1 MIVSAIYN
9 VFMNIHKYLYKFVK
23 LFYSMADSIKYFQL
37 TPEILVEYNY
47 NDINSVNDQSGE
59 AKHIID
65 LGDAKTK
72 AEVIHNG
79 FCSTSTFLLPQD
91 KEHFVLPINKSE
103 SRFIQY
109 YNGRNNLSSWHSDF
123 SNTIVS
129 QSSGNNDNN
138 DDILI
143 DTFKLH
149 FTSKNYFNEYDGL
162 IISVTIYDKVKNKV
176 GLLSYYIKRT
186 DNIKLNDSPVL
197 INQKLY
203 TTYLEF
209 TIPSVSALVHS
220 VELKE
225 ELPGE
230 DWLVHKLFSHQIM
243 DNTPIIMNIYGVKST
258 YKDNGYEYYNTE
270 KISSIFIP
278 IVDKS
283 NHIQVNVEKATD
295 GDYFVIY
302 PVVDN
307 NRVSFSDYIY
317 NLSDGHPEQYI
328 VFYELKVIEYPV
340 VNTKSIESSG
350 KITHREQYII
360 NAGQNVDENG
370 DTILEIN
377 EEELDGIMYFRPV
390 LRYSGL
396 NVGFRID
403 VNMNIINTLDNTT
416 IIKNSSLSVSGE
428 DAKKYGKRMNR
439 IYLGEIP
446 AQINVY
452 NKKPDI
458 DTDGVKLTNS
468 SSNVKIEN
476 HQHSVIGF
484 IECAN
489 VGVSIEQIPTE
500 LLS

>member
-1 MIVSAIYN
+1 
-9 VFMNIHKYLYKFVK
+9 
-23 LFYSMADSIKYFQL
+23 MADSTKYFQL

-47 NDINSVNDQSGE
+47 NDINSVNNQNGE

-65 LGDAKTK
+65 LGEDKFK
-72 AEVIHNG
+72 AMVVQNG
-79 FCSTSTFLLPQD
+79 FCSTNTFLLPQD

-109 YNGRNNLSSWHSDF
+109 YNGRRDLTYGHSDF
-123 SNTIVS
+123 NSTLVS
-129 QSSGNNDNN
+129 QSSGNDDKS

-149 FTSKNYFNEYDGL
+149 FTSKNYFGDYDGF
-162 IISVTIYDKVKNKV
+162 IISVTVYDKIKNKV

-209 TIPSVSALVHS
+209 TIPSVSALIHS
-220 VELKE
+220 VELRE

-230 DWLVHKLFSHQIM
+230 DNLVRKLFSHQIM

-258 YKDNGYEYYNTE
+258 YKDNNYEYYNTE
-270 KISSIFIP
+270 KINSIFIP

-283 NHIQVNVEKATD
+283 NHIEVKVEKATD
-295 GDYFVIY
+295 GDYFVIH

-307 NRVSFSDYIY
+307 NRVSFSDYIH

-328 VFYELKVIEYPV
+328 VFYELKVVEYPV
-340 VNTKSIESSG
+340 ANTRSIE
-350 KITHREQYII
+350 KTTHREQYII
-360 NAGQNVDENG
+360 NAGQNDNENS
-370 DTILEIN
+370 DIN
-377 EEELDGIMYFRPV
+377 IDSIMYFRPV

-396 NVGFRID
+396 NVTFRID
-403 VNMNIINTLDNTT
+403 VNMSIINTLDNTT

-439 IYLGEIP
+439 IYLGEMP
-446 AQINVY
+446 TQINVY

-458 DTDGVKLTNS
+458 DTDGVKITNS

-489 VGVSIEQIPTE
+489 VGVSIEQVPKE

>member
-1 MIVSAIYN
+1 
-9 VFMNIHKYLYKFVK
+9 
-23 LFYSMADSIKYFQL
+23 MADSTKYFQL

-47 NDINSVNDQSGE
+47 NDINSVNNQNGE

-65 LGDAKTK
+65 LGEDKFK
-72 AEVIHNG
+72 AMVVQNG
-79 FCSTSTFLLPQD
+79 FCSTNTFLLPQD

-109 YNGRNNLSSWHSDF
+109 YNGRRELTYGHSDF
-123 SNTIVS
+123 NSTLVS
-129 QSSGNNDNN
+129 QSSRNDDKS

-149 FTSKNYFNEYDGL
+149 FTSKNYFGDYDGF
-162 IISVTIYDKVKNKV
+162 IISVTVYDKIKNKV

-230 DWLVHKLFSHQIM
+230 DNLVRKLFSHQIM

-258 YKDNGYEYYNTE
+258 YKDNNYEYYNTE

-283 NHIQVNVEKATD
+283 NHIEVKVEKATD
-295 GDYFVIY
+295 GDYFVIH

-328 VFYELKVIEYPV
+328 VFYELKVVEYPV
-340 VNTKSIESSG
+340 ANTRSIE
-350 KITHREQYII
+350 KTTHREQYII
-360 NAGQNVDENG
+360 NAGQNDNENS
-370 DTILEIN
+370 DIN
-377 EEELDGIMYFRPV
+377 IDSIMYFRPV

-396 NVGFRID
+396 NVTFRID
-403 VNMNIINTLDNTT
+403 VNMSIINTLDNTT

-458 DTDGVKLTNS
+458 DTDGVKITNS

-484 IECAN
+484 IECTN
-489 VGVSIEQIPTE
+489 VGVSIEQVPKE

>member
-1 MIVSAIYN
+1 
-9 VFMNIHKYLYKFVK
+9 
-23 LFYSMADSIKYFQL
+23 MADSTKYFQL

-47 NDINSVNDQSGE
+47 NDINSANNQNGE
-59 AKHIID
+59 SID
-65 LGDAKTK
+65 LGEDKFK
-72 AEVIHNG
+72 AMVVQNG
-79 FCSTSTFLLPQD
+79 FCSTNTFLLPQD

-103 SRFIQY
+103 SKFIQY
-109 YNGRNNLSSWHSDF
+109 YNGRRNLTSAGFSDF
-123 SNTIVS
+123 HNTLVS
-129 QSSGNNDNN
+129 QSSGNDDKS

-149 FTSKNYFNEYDGL
+149 FTSKNYFGDYDGF
-162 IISVTIYDKVKNKV
+162 IISVTVYDKIKNKV

-230 DWLVHKLFSHQIM
+230 DNLVRKLFSHQIM

-258 YKDNGYEYYNTE
+258 YKDNNYEYYNTE
-270 KISSIFIP
+270 KINSIFIP

-283 NHIQVNVEKATD
+283 NHIEVKVEKATD
-295 GDYFVIY
+295 GDYFVIH

-328 VFYELKVIEYPV
+328 VFYELKVVEYPV
-340 VNTKSIESSG
+340 ANTRSIE
-350 KITHREQYII
+350 KTTHREQYII
-360 NAGQNVDENG
+360 NAGQNDNENS
-370 DTILEIN
+370 DIN
-377 EEELDGIMYFRPV
+377 IDSIMYFRPV

-396 NVGFRID
+396 NVTFRID
-403 VNMNIINTLDNTT
+403 VNMSIINTLDNTT

-458 DTDGVKLTNS
+458 DTDGVKITNS

-489 VGVSIEQIPTE
+489 VGVSIEQVPKE

>member
-1 MIVSAIYN
+1 
-9 VFMNIHKYLYKFVK
+9 
-23 LFYSMADSIKYFQL
+23 MADSTKYFQL

-47 NDINSVNDQSGE
+47 NDINSVNDQS
-59 AKHIID
+59 KKVTID
-65 LGDAKTK
+65 LGDDEFK
-72 AEVIHNG
+72 AMVVQNG

-109 YNGRNNLSSWHSDF
+109 YNGRRNLTSAGYSDF
-123 SNTIVS
+123 HSTLVS
-129 QSSGNNDNN
+129 QSSGNDDKS

-149 FTSKNYFNEYDGL
+149 FTSKNYFGDYDGF
-162 IISVTIYDKVKNKV
+162 IISVNVYDKIKNKV

-186 DNIKLNDSPVL
+186 DNIKLNDNPVL

-209 TIPSVSALVHS
+209 TIPSVSALIHS
-220 VELKE
+220 VELRE

-230 DWLVHKLFSHQIM
+230 DYLVGKLFSHQIM

-258 YKDNGYEYYNTE
+258 YKDNNYEYYNTE

-283 NHIQVNVEKATD
+283 NHIEVKVEKATD
-295 GDYFVIY
+295 GDYFVIH

-328 VFYELKVIEYPV
+328 VFYELKVVEYPV
-340 VNTKSIESSG
+340 ANTRSIE
-350 KITHREQYII
+350 KTTHREQYII
-360 NAGQNVDENG
+360 NAGQNDNENS
-370 DTILEIN
+370 DIN
-377 EEELDGIMYFRPV
+377 IDSIMYFRPV

-396 NVGFRID
+396 NVTFRID
-403 VNMNIINTLDNTT
+403 VSMSIINTLDNTT

-458 DTDGVKLTNS
+458 DTDGVKITNS

-489 VGVSIEQIPTE
+489 VGVSIEQVPKE

>member
-1 MIVSAIYN
+1 
-9 VFMNIHKYLYKFVK
+9 
-23 LFYSMADSIKYFQL
+23 MADSTKYFQL

-47 NDINSVNDQSGE
+47 NDINSANDQSGE
-59 AKHIID
+59 VGHIID
-65 LGDAKTK
+65 LGDIKTK
-72 AEVIHNG
+72 AEIIHNG
-79 FCSTSTFLLPQD
+79 FCSTSTFLLSQD

-109 YNGRNNLSSWHSDF
+109 YNGKNNLGSWHSDF
-123 SNTIVS
+123 HSTLVS

-149 FTSKNYFNEYDGL
+149 FTSKNYFGDYDGF
-162 IISVTIYDKVKNKV
+162 IISVNVYDKIKNKV

-186 DNIKLNDSPVL
+186 DNIKLNDNPVL

-209 TIPSVSALVHS
+209 TIPSVSALIHS
-220 VELKE
+220 VELRE

-230 DWLVHKLFSHQIM
+230 DNLVRKLFSHQIM

-258 YKDNGYEYYNTE
+258 YKDNNYEYYNTE

-283 NHIQVNVEKATD
+283 NHIEVKVEKATD
-295 GDYFVIY
+295 GDYFVIH

-328 VFYELKVIEYPV
+328 VFYELKVVEYPV
-340 VNTKSIESSG
+340 ANTRSIE
-350 KITHREQYII
+350 KTTHREQYII
-360 NAGQNVDENG
+360 NAGQNDNENS
-370 DTILEIN
+370 DIN
-377 EEELDGIMYFRPV
+377 IDSIMYFRPV

-396 NVGFRID
+396 NVTFRID
-403 VNMNIINTLDNTT
+403 VNMSIINTLDNTT

-489 VGVSIEQIPTE
+489 VGVTIKKVPKE
-500 LLS
+500 LLKKKKKRTKNVLFLFFIQKYVIFV

>member
-1 MIVSAIYN
+1 
-9 VFMNIHKYLYKFVK
+9 
-23 LFYSMADSIKYFQL
+23 MADSTKYFQL

-47 NDINSVNDQSGE
+47 NDINSVNNQNGE

-65 LGDAKTK
+65 LGEDKFK
-72 AEVIHNG
+72 AMVVQNG
-79 FCSTSTFLLPQD
+79 FCSTNTFLLPQD

-109 YNGRNNLSSWHSDF
+109 YNGRRELTYGHSDF
-123 SNTIVS
+123 NSTLVS
-129 QSSGNNDNN
+129 QSSRNDDKS

-149 FTSKNYFNEYDGL
+149 FTSKNYFGDYDGF
-162 IISVTIYDKVKNKV
+162 IISVTVYDKIKNKV

-186 DNIKLNDSPVL
+186 DNIKLNDNPVL

-209 TIPSVSALVHS
+209 TIPSVSALIHS
-220 VELKE
+220 VELRE

-230 DWLVHKLFSHQIM
+230 DNLVRKLFSHQIM

-258 YKDNGYEYYNTE
+258 YKDNNYEYYNTE

-283 NHIQVNVEKATD
+283 NHIEVKVEKATD
-295 GDYFVIY
+295 GDYFVIH

-328 VFYELKVIEYPV
+328 VFYELKVVEYPV
-340 VNTKSIESSG
+340 ANTRSIE
-350 KITHREQYII
+350 KTTHREQYII
-360 NAGQNVDENG
+360 NAGQNDNENS
-370 DTILEIN
+370 DIN
-377 EEELDGIMYFRPV
+377 IDSIMYFRPV

-396 NVGFRID
+396 NVTFRID
-403 VNMNIINTLDNTT
+403 VNMSIINTLDNTT

-458 DTDGVKLTNS
+458 DTDGVKITNS

-489 VGVSIEQIPTE
+489 VGVSIEQVPKE

>member
-1 MIVSAIYN
+1 
-9 VFMNIHKYLYKFVK
+9 
-23 LFYSMADSIKYFQL
+23 MADSTKYFQL

-47 NDINSVNDQSGE
+47 NDINSVNNQNGE

-65 LGDAKTK
+65 LGEDKFK
-72 AEVIHNG
+72 AMVVQNG
-79 FCSTSTFLLPQD
+79 FCSTNTFLLPQD

-109 YNGRNNLSSWHSDF
+109 YNGRRDLTYGHSDF
-123 SNTIVS
+123 NSTLVS
-129 QSSGNNDNN
+129 QSSRNDDKS

-149 FTSKNYFNEYDGL
+149 FTSKNYFGDYDGF
-162 IISVTIYDKVKNKV
+162 IISVTVYDKIKNKV

-230 DWLVHKLFSHQIM
+230 DNLVRKLFSHQIM

-258 YKDNGYEYYNTE
+258 YKDNNYEYYNTE
-270 KISSIFIP
+270 KINSIFIP

-283 NHIQVNVEKATD
+283 NHIEVKVEKATD
-295 GDYFVIY
+295 GDYFVIH

-307 NRVSFSDYIY
+307 NRVSFSDYIH

-328 VFYELKVIEYPV
+328 VFYELKVVEYPV
-340 VNTKSIESSG
+340 ANTRSIE
-350 KITHREQYII
+350 KTTHREQYII
-360 NAGQNVDENG
+360 NARQNDNENS
-370 DTILEIN
+370 DIN
-377 EEELDGIMYFRPV
+377 IDSIMYFRPV

-396 NVGFRID
+396 NVTFRID
-403 VNMNIINTLDNTT
+403 VNMSIINTLDNTT

-458 DTDGVKLTNS
+458 DTDGVRLTNS

-489 VGVSIEQIPTE
+489 VGVSIEQVPTE

>member
-1 MIVSAIYN
+1 
-9 VFMNIHKYLYKFVK
+9 
-23 LFYSMADSIKYFQL
+23 MADSTKYFQL

-59 AKHIID
+59 ANHIID
-65 LGDAKTK
+65 LGDTKTK
-72 AEVIHNG
+72 AEIIHNG

-103 SRFIQY
+103 SKFIQY
-109 YNGRNNLSSWHSDF
+109 YNGRRNLTSAGYSDF
-123 SNTIVS
+123 HSTLVS
-129 QSSGNNDNN
+129 QSSGNDDKS

-149 FTSKNYFNEYDGL
+149 FTSKNYFGDYDGF
-162 IISVTIYDKVKNKV
+162 IISVNVYDKIKNKV

-230 DWLVHKLFSHQIM
+230 DHLVGKLFSHQIM

-283 NHIQVNVEKATD
+283 NHIQVKVEKATD

-317 NLSDGHPEQYI
+317 NLSEGHPEQYI

-340 VNTKSIESSG
+340 VNTRSIDKGG

-390 LRYSGL
+390 LRYSSL
-396 NVGFRID
+396 NAAFTID

-416 IIKNSSLSVSGE
+416 IIKKSSLSVSEE

-446 AQINVY
+446 SQINVY

-458 DTDGVKLTNS
+458 DTDGVRLTNS

>member
-1 MIVSAIYN
+1 
-9 VFMNIHKYLYKFVK
+9 
-23 LFYSMADSIKYFQL
+23 MADSTKYFQL

-47 NDINSVNDQSGE
+47 NDINSVNNQNGE
-59 AKHIID
+59 SID
-65 LGDAKTK
+65 LGEDKFK
-72 AEVIHNG
+72 AMVVQNG
-79 FCSTSTFLLPQD
+79 FCSTNTFLLPQD

-109 YNGRNNLSSWHSDF
+109 YNGRRDLTYGHSDF
-123 SNTIVS
+123 NSTLVS
-129 QSSGNNDNN
+129 QSSGNDDKS

-149 FTSKNYFNEYDGL
+149 FTSKNYFGDYDGF
-162 IISVTIYDKVKNKV
+162 IISVTVYDKIKNKV

-230 DWLVHKLFSHQIM
+230 DNLVRKLFSHQIM

-258 YKDNGYEYYNTE
+258 YKDNNYEYYNTE

-283 NHIQVNVEKATD
+283 NHIEVKVEKATD
-295 GDYFVIY
+295 GDYFVIH

-328 VFYELKVIEYPV
+328 VFYELKVVEYPV
-340 VNTKSIESSG
+340 ANTRSIE
-350 KITHREQYII
+350 KTTHREQYII
-360 NAGQNVDENG
+360 NAGQNDNENS
-370 DTILEIN
+370 DIN
-377 EEELDGIMYFRPV
+377 IDSIMYFRPV

-396 NVGFRID
+396 NVTFRID
-403 VNMNIINTLDNTT
+403 VNMSIINTLDNTT

-458 DTDGVKLTNS
+458 DTDGVKITNS

-489 VGVSIEQIPTE
+489 VGVSIEQVPTE

>member
-1 MIVSAIYN
+1 
-9 VFMNIHKYLYKFVK
+9 
-23 LFYSMADSIKYFQL
+23 MADSTKYFQL

-47 NDINSVNDQSGE
+47 NDINSVNNQNGE
-59 AKHIID
+59 SID
-65 LGDAKTK
+65 LGEDKFK
-72 AEVIHNG
+72 AMVVQNG
-79 FCSTSTFLLPQD
+79 FCSTNTFLLPQD

-109 YNGRNNLSSWHSDF
+109 YNGRRDLTYGHSDF
-123 SNTIVS
+123 NSTLVS
-129 QSSGNNDNN
+129 QSSGNDDKS

-149 FTSKNYFNEYDGL
+149 FTSKNYFGDYDGF
-162 IISVTIYDKVKNKV
+162 IISVTVYDKIKNKV

-186 DNIKLNDSPVL
+186 DNIKLNDNPVL

-209 TIPSVSALVHS
+209 TIPSVSALIHS
-220 VELKE
+220 AELRE

-230 DWLVHKLFSHQIM
+230 DNLVRKLFSHQIM

-258 YKDNGYEYYNTE
+258 YKDNNYEYYNTE

-283 NHIQVNVEKATD
+283 NHIEVKVEKATD
-295 GDYFVIY
+295 GDYFVIH

-328 VFYELKVIEYPV
+328 VFYELKVVEYPV
-340 VNTKSIESSG
+340 ANTRSIE
-350 KITHREQYII
+350 KTTHREQYII
-360 NAGQNVDENG
+360 NAGQNDNENS
-370 DTILEIN
+370 DIN
-377 EEELDGIMYFRPV
+377 IDSIMYFRPV

-396 NVGFRID
+396 NVTFRID
-403 VNMNIINTLDNTT
+403 VNMSIINTLDNTT

-458 DTDGVKLTNS
+458 DTDGVKITNS

-489 VGVSIEQIPTE
+489 VGVSIEQIPKE

>member
-1 MIVSAIYN
+1 
-9 VFMNIHKYLYKFVK
+9 
-23 LFYSMADSIKYFQL
+23 MADSTKYFQL

-47 NDINSVNDQSGE
+47 NDINSVNDQS
-59 AKHIID
+59 KKVTID
-65 LGDAKTK
+65 LGDDEFK
-72 AEVIHNG
+72 AMVVQNG

-109 YNGRNNLSSWHSDF
+109 YNGKNNLGSWHSDF
-123 SNTIVS
+123 HSTLVS

-149 FTSKNYFNEYDGL
+149 FTSKNYFGDYDGF
-162 IISVTIYDKVKNKV
+162 IISVNVYDKIKNKV

-230 DWLVHKLFSHQIM
+230 DWLVRKLFSHQIM

-258 YKDNGYEYYNTE
+258 YKDNNYEYYNTE

-283 NHIQVNVEKATD
+283 NHIQVKVEKATD

-340 VNTKSIESSG
+340 VNTRSIDSG

-390 LRYSGL
+390 LRYSSL
-396 NVGFRID
+396 NATFTID

-416 IIKNSSLSVSGE
+416 IIKNSSLSVSEE

-446 AQINVY
+446 SQINVY

-458 DTDGVKLTNS
+458 DTDGVRLTNS

-489 VGVSIEQIPTE
+489 VGVSIEQVPKE

>member
-1 MIVSAIYN
+1 
-9 VFMNIHKYLYKFVK
+9 
-23 LFYSMADSIKYFQL
+23 MADSTKYFQL

-47 NDINSVNDQSGE
+47 NDINSVNNQNSE

-65 LGDAKTK
+65 LGEDKFK
-72 AEVIHNG
+72 AMVVQNG
-79 FCSTSTFLLPQD
+79 FCSTNTFLLPQD

-109 YNGRNNLSSWHSDF
+109 YNGRRDLTYGHSDF
-123 SNTIVS
+123 NSTLVS
-129 QSSGNNDNN
+129 QSSGNDDKS

-149 FTSKNYFNEYDGL
+149 FTSKNYFGDYDGF
-162 IISVTIYDKVKNKV
+162 IISVTVYDKIKNKV

-230 DWLVHKLFSHQIM
+230 DNLVRKLFSHQIM

-258 YKDNGYEYYNTE
+258 YKDNNYEYYNTE

-283 NHIQVNVEKATD
+283 NHIEVKVEKATD
-295 GDYFVIY
+295 GDYFVIH

-328 VFYELKVIEYPV
+328 VFYELKVVEYPV
-340 VNTKSIESSG
+340 ANTRSIE
-350 KITHREQYII
+350 KTTHREQYII
-360 NAGQNVDENG
+360 NAGQNDNENS
-370 DTILEIN
+370 DIN
-377 EEELDGIMYFRPV
+377 IDSIMYFRPV

-396 NVGFRID
+396 NVTFRID
-403 VNMNIINTLDNTT
+403 VNMSIINTLDNTT

-458 DTDGVKLTNS
+458 DTDGVKITNS

-489 VGVSIEQIPTE
+489 VGVSIEQVPKE

>member
-1 MIVSAIYN
+1 
-9 VFMNIHKYLYKFVK
+9 
-23 LFYSMADSIKYFQL
+23 MADSTKYFQL

-47 NDINSVNDQSGE
+47 NDINIVNNQNGE

-65 LGDAKTK
+65 LGEDKFK
-72 AEVIHNG
+72 AMVVQNG
-79 FCSTSTFLLPQD
+79 FCSTNTFLLPQD

-109 YNGRNNLSSWHSDF
+109 YNGRRELTYGHSDF
-123 SNTIVS
+123 NSTLVS
-129 QSSGNNDNN
+129 QSSGNDDKN

-149 FTSKNYFNEYDGL
+149 FTSKNYFGDYDGF
-162 IISVTIYDKVKNKV
+162 IISVTVYDKIKNKV

-230 DWLVHKLFSHQIM
+230 DNLVRKLFSHQIM

-258 YKDNGYEYYNTE
+258 YKDNNYEYYNTE
-270 KISSIFIP
+270 KINSIFIP

-283 NHIQVNVEKATD
+283 NHIEVKVEKATD
-295 GDYFVIY
+295 GDYFVIH

-307 NRVSFSDYIY
+307 NRVSFSDYIH

-328 VFYELKVIEYPV
+328 VFYELKVVEYPV
-340 VNTKSIESSG
+340 ANTRSIE
-350 KITHREQYII
+350 KTTHREQYII

-396 NVGFRID
+396 NATFTID
-403 VNMNIINTLDNTT
+403 VNMSIINTLDNTT

-458 DTDGVKLTNS
+458 DTDGVKITNS

-489 VGVSIEQIPTE
+489 VGVSIEQVPKE

>member
-1 MIVSAIYN
+1 
-9 VFMNIHKYLYKFVK
+9 
-23 LFYSMADSIKYFQL
+23 MADSTKYFQL

-47 NDINSVNDQSGE
+47 NDINSVNDQS
-59 AKHIID
+59 KKVTID
-65 LGDAKTK
+65 LGDDEFK
-72 AEVIHNG
+72 AMVVQNG
-79 FCSTSTFLLPQD
+79 FCSTSTFLLPQG

-109 YNGRNNLSSWHSDF
+109 YNGRRDLGSWHSDF
-123 SNTIVS
+123 NNTLVS
-129 QSSGNNDNN
+129 QSSGNDDKS

-149 FTSKNYFNEYDGL
+149 FTSKNYFGDYDGF
-162 IISVTIYDKVKNKV
+162 IISVTVYDKIKNKV

-220 VELKE
+220 VELRE

-230 DWLVHKLFSHQIM
+230 DHLVGKLFSHQIM

-258 YKDNGYEYYNTE
+258 YKDNNYEYYNTE
-270 KISSIFIP
+270 KINSIFIP

-340 VNTKSIESSG
+340 VNTRSIERGG

-360 NAGQNVDENG
+360 NAGQNVD
-370 DTILEIN
+370 
-377 EEELDGIMYFRPV
+377 
-390 LRYSGL
+390 
-396 NVGFRID
+396 
-403 VNMNIINTLDNTT
+403 
-416 IIKNSSLSVSGE
+416 
-428 DAKKYGKRMNR
+428 
-439 IYLGEIP
+439 
-446 AQINVY
+446 
-452 NKKPDI
+452 
-458 DTDGVKLTNS
+458 
-468 SSNVKIEN
+468 
-476 HQHSVIGF
+476 
-484 IECAN
+484 
-489 VGVSIEQIPTE
+489 
-500 LLS
+500 

>member
-1 MIVSAIYN
+1 
-9 VFMNIHKYLYKFVK
+9 
-23 LFYSMADSIKYFQL
+23 MADSTKYFQL

-47 NDINSVNDQSGE
+47 NDINSANNQNGE

-65 LGDAKTK
+65 LGEDKFK
-72 AEVIHNG
+72 AMVVQNG
-79 FCSTSTFLLPQD
+79 FCSTNTFLLPQD

-109 YNGRNNLSSWHSDF
+109 YNGRRDLTYGHSDF
-123 SNTIVS
+123 NSTLVS
-129 QSSGNNDNN
+129 QSSGNDDKS

-149 FTSKNYFNEYDGL
+149 FTSKNYFGDYDGF
-162 IISVTIYDKVKNKV
+162 IISVNVYDKIKNKV

-186 DNIKLNDSPVL
+186 DNIKLNDNPVL

-230 DWLVHKLFSHQIM
+230 DNLVRKLFSHQIM

-258 YKDNGYEYYNTE
+258 YKDNNYEYYNTE

-283 NHIQVNVEKATD
+283 NHIEVKVEKATD
-295 GDYFVIY
+295 GDYFVIH

-328 VFYELKVIEYPV
+328 VFYELKVVECPV
-340 VNTKSIESSG
+340 ANTRSIE
-350 KITHREQYII
+350 KTTHREQYII
-360 NAGQNVDENG
+360 NAGQNDNENS
-370 DTILEIN
+370 DIN
-377 EEELDGIMYFRPV
+377 IDSIMYFRPV

-396 NVGFRID
+396 NVTFRID
-403 VNMNIINTLDNTT
+403 VNMSIINTLDNTT

-428 DAKKYGKRMNR
+428 DVKKYGKRMNR

-458 DTDGVKLTNS
+458 DTDGVKITNS

-489 VGVSIEQIPTE
+489 VGVSIEQVPKE

>member
-1 MIVSAIYN
+1 MY
-9 VFMNIHKYLYKFVK
+9 IHKYLYKFVK

-149 FTSKNYFNEYDGL
+149 FTSKNYFNEYDGF

-230 DWLVHKLFSHQIM
+230 DHLVGKLFSHQVM

-258 YKDNGYEYYNTE
+258 YKDNNYEYYNTE

-283 NHIQVNVEKATD
+283 NHIQVKVEKATD

-328 VFYELKVIEYPV
+328 VFYELKVVEYPV
-340 VNTKSIESSG
+340 ANTRSIE
-350 KITHREQYII
+350 KTTHREQYII
-360 NAGQNVDENG
+360 NAGQNDNENS
-370 DTILEIN
+370 DIN
-377 EEELDGIMYFRPV
+377 IDSIMYFRPV

-396 NVGFRID
+396 NVTFRID
-403 VNMNIINTLDNTT
+403 VNMSIINTLDNTT

-446 AQINVY
+446 TQINVY

-458 DTDGVKLTNS
+458 DTDGVKITNS

-489 VGVSIEQIPTE
+489 VGVSIEQIPKE

>member
-1 MIVSAIYN
+1 
-9 VFMNIHKYLYKFVK
+9 
-23 LFYSMADSIKYFQL
+23 MADSTKYFQL

-47 NDINSVNDQSGE
+47 NDINSVNNQNGE

-65 LGDAKTK
+65 LGEDKFK
-72 AEVIHNG
+72 AMVVQNG
-79 FCSTSTFLLPQD
+79 FCSTNTFLLPQD

-109 YNGRNNLSSWHSDF
+109 YNGRRDLGSWHSDF
-123 SNTIVS
+123 NNTLVS
-129 QSSGNNDNN
+129 QSSGNDDKS

-149 FTSKNYFNEYDGL
+149 FTSKNYFGDYDGF
-162 IISVTIYDKVKNKV
+162 IISVTVYDKIKNKV

-230 DWLVHKLFSHQIM
+230 DNLVRKLFSHQIM

-258 YKDNGYEYYNTE
+258 YKDNNYEYYNTE
-270 KISSIFIP
+270 KINSIFIP

-283 NHIQVNVEKATD
+283 NHIEVKVEKATD
-295 GDYFVIY
+295 GVYFVIH
-302 PVVDN
+302 PVVDK
-307 NRVSFSDYIY
+307 NRVSFSDYIH

-328 VFYELKVIEYPV
+328 VFYELKVVEYPV
-340 VNTKSIESSG
+340 ANTRSIE
-350 KITHREQYII
+350 KTTHREQYII
-360 NAGQNVDENG
+360 NAGQNDNENS
-370 DTILEIN
+370 DIN
-377 EEELDGIMYFRPV
+377 IDSIMYFRPV

-396 NVGFRID
+396 NVTFRID
-403 VNMNIINTLDNTT
+403 VNMSIINTLDNTT

-458 DTDGVKLTNS
+458 DTDGVKITNS

-489 VGVSIEQIPTE
+489 VGVSIEQVPKE

>member
-1 MIVSAIYN
+1 
-9 VFMNIHKYLYKFVK
+9 
-23 LFYSMADSIKYFQL
+23 MADSTKYFQL

-47 NDINSVNDQSGE
+47 NDINSVNNQNGE

-65 LGDAKTK
+65 LGEDKFK
-72 AEVIHNG
+72 AMVVQNG
-79 FCSTSTFLLPQD
+79 FCSTNTFLLPQD

-109 YNGRNNLSSWHSDF
+109 YNGRRDLTYGHSDF
-123 SNTIVS
+123 NSTLVS
-129 QSSGNNDNN
+129 QSSGNDDKS

-149 FTSKNYFNEYDGL
+149 FTSKNYFGDYDGF
-162 IISVTIYDKVKNKV
+162 IISVTVYDKIKNKV

-186 DNIKLNDSPVL
+186 DNIKLNDNPVL

-209 TIPSVSALVHS
+209 TIPSVSALIHS
-220 VELKE
+220 VELRE

-230 DWLVHKLFSHQIM
+230 DNLVRKLFSHQIM

-258 YKDNGYEYYNTE
+258 YKDNNYEYYNTE

-283 NHIQVNVEKATD
+283 NHIEVKVEKATD
-295 GDYFVIY
+295 GDYFVIH

-328 VFYELKVIEYPV
+328 VFYELKVVEYPV
-340 VNTKSIESSG
+340 ANTRSIE
-350 KITHREQYII
+350 KTTHREQYII
-360 NAGQNVDENG
+360 NAGQNDNENS
-370 DTILEIN
+370 DIN
-377 EEELDGIMYFRPV
+377 IDSIMYFRPV

-396 NVGFRID
+396 NVTFRID
-403 VNMNIINTLDNTT
+403 VNMSIINTLDNTT

-458 DTDGVKLTNS
+458 DTDGVKITNS

-489 VGVSIEQIPTE
+489 VGVSIEQVPKE

>member
-1 MIVSAIYN
+1 
-9 VFMNIHKYLYKFVK
+9 
-23 LFYSMADSIKYFQL
+23 MADSTKYFQL

-47 NDINSVNDQSGE
+47 NDINSVNNQNGE

-65 LGDAKTK
+65 LGEDKFK
-72 AEVIHNG
+72 AMVVQNG
-79 FCSTSTFLLPQD
+79 FCSTNTFLLPQD

-109 YNGRNNLSSWHSDF
+109 YNGRRELTYGHSDF
-123 SNTIVS
+123 NSTLVS
-129 QSSGNNDNN
+129 QSSGNDDKN
-138 DDILI
+138 DDILT

-149 FTSKNYFNEYDGL
+149 FTSKNYFGDYDGF
-162 IISVTIYDKVKNKV
+162 IISVTVYDKIKNKV

-186 DNIKLNDSPVL
+186 DNIKLNDSPIL

-230 DWLVHKLFSHQIM
+230 DNLVRKLFSHQIM

-258 YKDNGYEYYNTE
+258 YKDNNYEYYNTE
-270 KISSIFIP
+270 KINSIFIP

-283 NHIQVNVEKATD
+283 NHIEVKVEKATD
-295 GDYFVIY
+295 GDYFVIH

-328 VFYELKVIEYPV
+328 VFYELKVVEYPV
-340 VNTKSIESSG
+340 ANTRSIE
-350 KITHREQYII
+350 KTTHREQYII
-360 NAGQNVDENG
+360 NAGQNDNENS
-370 DTILEIN
+370 DIN
-377 EEELDGIMYFRPV
+377 IDSIMYFRPV

-396 NVGFRID
+396 NVTFRID
-403 VNMNIINTLDNTT
+403 VNMSIINTLDNTT

-458 DTDGVKLTNS
+458 DTDGVKITNS

-489 VGVSIEQIPTE
+489 VGVSIEQVPKE

>member
-1 MIVSAIYN
+1 
-9 VFMNIHKYLYKFVK
+9 MNNHKYLYKFVSC
-23 LFYSMADSIKYFQL
+23 FYSMADSTKYFQL

-47 NDINSVNDQSGE
+47 NDINSVNDQS
-59 AKHIID
+59 KKVTID
-65 LGDAKTK
+65 LGDDEFK
-72 AEVIHNG
+72 AMVVQNG

-103 SRFIQY
+103 SKFIQY
-109 YNGRNNLSSWHSDF
+109 YNGRRNLTSAGYSDF
-123 SNTIVS
+123 HSTLVS
-129 QSSGNNDNN
+129 QSSGNDDKS

-149 FTSKNYFNEYDGL
+149 FTSKNYFGDYDGF
-162 IISVTIYDKVKNKV
+162 IISVTVYDKIKNKV

-209 TIPSVSALVHS
+209 TIPSVSALIHS
-220 VELKE
+220 VELRE

-230 DWLVHKLFSHQIM
+230 DNLVRKLFSHQIM

-258 YKDNGYEYYNTE
+258 YKDNNYEYYNTE

-283 NHIQVNVEKATD
+283 NHIEVKVEKATD
-295 GDYFVIY
+295 GDYFVIH

-328 VFYELKVIEYPV
+328 VFYELKVVEYPV
-340 VNTKSIESSG
+340 ANTRSIE
-350 KITHREQYII
+350 KTTHREQYII
-360 NAGQNVDENG
+360 NAGQNDNENS
-370 DTILEIN
+370 DIN
-377 EEELDGIMYFRPV
+377 IDSIMYFRPV

-396 NVGFRID
+396 NVTFRID
-403 VNMNIINTLDNTT
+403 VNMSIINTLDNTT

-458 DTDGVKLTNS
+458 DTDGVKITNS

-489 VGVSIEQIPTE
+489 VGVSIEQVPKE

>member
-1 MIVSAIYN
+1 
-9 VFMNIHKYLYKFVK
+9 MNIHKYLYKFVK
-23 LFYSMADSIKYFQL
+23 LFFYSMADSTKYFQL

-47 NDINSVNDQSGE
+47 NDINSANNQNGE

-65 LGDAKTK
+65 LGEDKFK
-72 AEVIHNG
+72 AMVVQNG
-79 FCSTSTFLLPQD
+79 FCSTNTFLLPQD

-109 YNGRNNLSSWHSDF
+109 YNGRRDLTYGHSDF
-123 SNTIVS
+123 NSTLVS
-129 QSSGNNDNN
+129 QSSGNDDKS

-149 FTSKNYFNEYDGL
+149 FTSKNYFGDYDGF
-162 IISVTIYDKVKNKV
+162 IISVNVYDKIKNKV

-230 DWLVHKLFSHQIM
+230 DHLVGKLFSHQIM

-258 YKDNGYEYYNTE
+258 YKDNNYEYYNTE
-270 KISSIFIP
+270 KINSIFIP

-283 NHIQVNVEKATD
+283 NHIEVKVEKATD
-295 GDYFVIY
+295 GDYFVIH

-328 VFYELKVIEYPV
+328 VFYELKVVEYPV
-340 VNTKSIESSG
+340 ANTRSIE
-350 KITHREQYII
+350 KTTHREQYII
-360 NAGQNVDENG
+360 NAGQNDNENS
-370 DTILEIN
+370 DIN
-377 EEELDGIMYFRPV
+377 IDSIMYFRPV

-396 NVGFRID
+396 NVTFRID
-403 VNMNIINTLDNTT
+403 VNMSIINTLDNTT

-458 DTDGVKLTNS
+458 DTDGVKITNS

-489 VGVSIEQIPTE
+489 VGVSIEQVPKE

>member
-1 MIVSAIYN
+1 
-9 VFMNIHKYLYKFVK
+9 MNNHKYLYKVVK
-23 LFYSMADSIKYFQL
+23 LFYSMADSTKYFQL

-47 NDINSVNDQSGE
+47 NDINSVNDQS
-59 AKHIID
+59 KKVTID
-65 LGDAKTK
+65 LGDDEFK
-72 AEVIHNG
+72 AMVVQNG
-79 FCSTSTFLLPQD
+79 FCSTNTFLLPQD

-103 SRFIQY
+103 SKFIC
-109 YNGRNNLSSWHSDF
+109 GELWNNERYHSDF
-123 SNTIVS
+123 HSTIVS
-129 QSSGNNDNN
+129 QSSGNDDKS

-149 FTSKNYFNEYDGL
+149 FTSKNYFGDYDGF
-162 IISVTIYDKVKNKV
+162 IISVTVYDIIKNKV
-176 GLLSYYIKRT
+176 GLLSYYIKKT
-186 DNIKLNDSPVL
+186 DNIKLNENPVL

-203 TTYLEF
+203 TTYLKF
-209 TIPSVSALVHS
+209 TIPSVSALVHD
-220 VELKE
+220 VELRE

-230 DWLVHKLFSHQIM
+230 EWLVSKLFSHKIM

-258 YKDNGYEYYNTE
+258 YKDNNYEYYNTE

-283 NHIQVNVEKATD
+283 NNVQVKVEKATD

-328 VFYELKVIEYPV
+328 VFYELNVTEHYV
-340 VNTKSIESSG
+340 VNTKRID

-360 NAGQNVDENG
+360 NAAQNVDENG
-370 DTILEIN
+370 DTVLEIN
-377 EEELDGIMYFRPV
+377 EEELDGVMYFRPV
-390 LRYSGL
+390 LKYGNI
-396 NVGFRID
+396 NVTFTIG

-416 IIKNSSLSVSGE
+416 IIKKSSLDVSGS

-458 DTDGVKLTNS
+458 DTDGVRLTNA

-489 VGVSIEQIPTE
+489 VGVSIEQVPTE

>member
-1 MIVSAIYN
+1 
-9 VFMNIHKYLYKFVK
+9 
-23 LFYSMADSIKYFQL
+23 MADSTKYFQL

-47 NDINSVNDQSGE
+47 NDINSANDQSGE
-59 AKHIID
+59 VNHIIN
-65 LGDAKTK
+65 LGDPKTK
-72 AEVIHNG
+72 AEIIHNG
-79 FCSTSTFLLPQD
+79 FCSTNTFLLPQD

-109 YNGRNNLSSWHSDF
+109 YNGIKDLGSWHSDF
-123 SNTIVS
+123 SNTLVS
-129 QSSGNNDNN
+129 QSSGNDNKS
-138 DDILI
+138 DGILK

-149 FTSKNYFNEYDGL
+149 FTSKNYFGDYDGF
-162 IISVTIYDKVKNKV
+162 IISVNVYDKIKNKV

-230 DWLVHKLFSHQIM
+230 DHLVGKLFSHQVM

-283 NHIQVNVEKATD
+283 NHIQVKVEKATD
-295 GDYFVIY
+295 GDYFIIY

-328 VFYELKVIEYPV
+328 VFYNLEVKEYPV
-340 VNTKSIESSG
+340 VNTKSIKDG

-360 NAGQNVDENG
+360 NAGKND

-377 EEELDGIMYFRPV
+377 EEELDSIMYFRPV

-396 NVGFRID
+396 NATFTID

-416 IIKNSSLSVSGE
+416 IIKKSSLSVSEE

-446 AQINVY
+446 SQINVY

-458 DTDGVKLTNS
+458 DTDGVRLTNS

-489 VGVSIEQIPTE
+489 VGVSIEQVPTE

>member
-1 MIVSAIYN
+1 
-9 VFMNIHKYLYKFVK
+9 
-23 LFYSMADSIKYFQL
+23 MADSTKYFQL

-47 NDINSVNDQSGE
+47 NDINSANNQNGE
-59 AKHIID
+59 SID
-65 LGDAKTK
+65 LGEDKFK
-72 AEVIHNG
+72 AMVVQNG
-79 FCSTSTFLLPQD
+79 FCSTNTFLLPQD

-109 YNGRNNLSSWHSDF
+109 YNGRRDLTYGHSDF
-123 SNTIVS
+123 NSTLVS
-129 QSSGNNDNN
+129 QSSGNDDKS

-149 FTSKNYFNEYDGL
+149 FTSKNYFGDYDGF
-162 IISVTIYDKVKNKV
+162 IISVTVYDKIKNKV

-209 TIPSVSALVHS
+209 TIPSVSALIHS
-220 VELKE
+220 VELRE

-230 DWLVHKLFSHQIM
+230 DNLVRKLFSHQIM

-258 YKDNGYEYYNTE
+258 YKDNNYEYYNTE

-283 NHIQVNVEKATD
+283 NHIEVKVEKATD
-295 GDYFVIY
+295 GDYFVIH

-328 VFYELKVIEYPV
+328 VFYELKVVEYPV
-340 VNTKSIESSG
+340 ANTRSIE
-350 KITHREQYII
+350 KTTHREQYII
-360 NAGQNVDENG
+360 NAGQNDNENS
-370 DTILEIN
+370 DIN
-377 EEELDGIMYFRPV
+377 IDSIMYFRPV

-396 NVGFRID
+396 NVTFRID
-403 VNMNIINTLDNTT
+403 VSMSIINTLDNTT

-458 DTDGVKLTNS
+458 DTDGVKITNS

-489 VGVSIEQIPTE
+489 VGVSIEQVPKE

>member
-1 MIVSAIYN
+1 
-9 VFMNIHKYLYKFVK
+9 
-23 LFYSMADSIKYFQL
+23 MADSTKYFQL

-47 NDINSVNDQSGE
+47 NDINSANNQNGE

-65 LGDAKTK
+65 LGEDKFK
-72 AEVIHNG
+72 AMVVQNG
-79 FCSTSTFLLPQD
+79 FCSTNTFLLPQD

-109 YNGRNNLSSWHSDF
+109 YNGRRDLTYGYSDF
-123 SNTIVS
+123 NSTLVS
-129 QSSGNNDNN
+129 QSSGNDDKS

-149 FTSKNYFNEYDGL
+149 FTSKNYFGDYDGF
-162 IISVTIYDKVKNKV
+162 IISVNVYDKIKNKV

-186 DNIKLNDSPVL
+186 DNIKLNDNPVL

-209 TIPSVSALVHS
+209 TIPSVSALIHS
-220 VELKE
+220 VELRE

-230 DWLVHKLFSHQIM
+230 DNLVRKLFSHQIM

-258 YKDNGYEYYNTE
+258 YKDNNYEYYNTE

-283 NHIQVNVEKATD
+283 NHIEVKVEKATD
-295 GDYFVIY
+295 GDYFVIH

-328 VFYELKVIEYPV
+328 VFYELKVVEYPV
-340 VNTKSIESSG
+340 ANTRSIE
-350 KITHREQYII
+350 KTTHREQYII
-360 NAGQNVDENG
+360 NTGQNDNENS
-370 DTILEIN
+370 DIN
-377 EEELDGIMYFRPV
+377 IDSIMYFRPV

-396 NVGFRID
+396 NVTFRID
-403 VNMNIINTLDNTT
+403 VNMSIINTLDNTT

-446 AQINVY
+446 SQINVY

-458 DTDGVKLTNS
+458 DTDGVRLTNS

-489 VGVSIEQIPTE
+489 VGVSIEQVPTE

>member
-1 MIVSAIYN
+1 
-9 VFMNIHKYLYKFVK
+9 
-23 LFYSMADSIKYFQL
+23 MADSTKYFQL

-47 NDINSVNDQSGE
+47 NDINSVNNQNGE

-65 LGDAKTK
+65 LGEDKFK
-72 AEVIHNG
+72 AMVVQNG
-79 FCSTSTFLLPQD
+79 FCSTNTFLLPQD

-109 YNGRNNLSSWHSDF
+109 YNGRRDLTYGHSDF
-123 SNTIVS
+123 NSTLVS
-129 QSSGNNDNN
+129 QSSGNDDKS

-149 FTSKNYFNEYDGL
+149 FTSKNYFGDYDGF
-162 IISVTIYDKVKNKV
+162 IISVNVYDKIKNKV

-230 DWLVHKLFSHQIM
+230 DNLVRKLFSHQIM

-258 YKDNGYEYYNTE
+258 YKDNNYEYYNTE

-283 NHIQVNVEKATD
+283 NHIEVKVEKATD
-295 GDYFVIY
+295 GDYFVIH

-307 NRVSFSDYIY
+307 NRVSFSDYID

-328 VFYELKVIEYPV
+328 VFYELKVVEYPV
-340 VNTKSIESSG
+340 ANTRSIE
-350 KITHREQYII
+350 KTTHREQYII
-360 NAGQNVDENG
+360 NAGQNDNENS
-370 DTILEIN
+370 DIN
-377 EEELDGIMYFRPV
+377 IDSIMYFRPV

-396 NVGFRID
+396 NVTFRID
-403 VNMNIINTLDNTT
+403 VNMSIINTLDNTT

-446 AQINVY
+446 TQINVY

-458 DTDGVKLTNS
+458 DTDGVKITNS

-489 VGVSIEQIPTE
+489 VGVSIEQVPKE

>member
-1 MIVSAIYN
+1 
-9 VFMNIHKYLYKFVK
+9 
-23 LFYSMADSIKYFQL
+23 MADSTKYFQL

-47 NDINSVNDQSGE
+47 NDINSVNNQNGE
-59 AKHIID
+59 SID
-65 LGDAKTK
+65 LGEDKFK
-72 AEVIHNG
+72 AMVVQNG
-79 FCSTSTFLLPQD
+79 FCSTNTFLLPQD

-109 YNGRNNLSSWHSDF
+109 YNGRRDLTYGHSDF
-123 SNTIVS
+123 NSTLVS
-129 QSSGNNDNN
+129 QSSGNDDKS

-149 FTSKNYFNEYDGL
+149 FTSKNYFGDYDGF
-162 IISVTIYDKVKNKV
+162 IISVNVYDKIKNKV

-220 VELKE
+220 AELRE

-230 DWLVHKLFSHQIM
+230 DNLVRKLFSHQIM

-258 YKDNGYEYYNTE
+258 YKDNNYEYYNTE
-270 KISSIFIP
+270 KINSIFIP

-283 NHIQVNVEKATD
+283 NHIEVKVEKATD
-295 GDYFVIY
+295 GDYFVIH

-328 VFYELKVIEYPV
+328 VFYELKVVEYPV
-340 VNTKSIESSG
+340 ANTRSIE
-350 KITHREQYII
+350 KTTHREQYII
-360 NAGQNVDENG
+360 NAGQNDNENS
-370 DTILEIN
+370 DIN
-377 EEELDGIMYFRPV
+377 IDSIMYFRPV

-396 NVGFRID
+396 NVTFRID
-403 VNMNIINTLDNTT
+403 VNMSIINTLDNTT

-458 DTDGVKLTNS
+458 DTDGVKITNS

-489 VGVSIEQIPTE
+489 VGVSIEQIPKE

>member
-1 MIVSAIYN
+1 
-9 VFMNIHKYLYKFVK
+9 
-23 LFYSMADSIKYFQL
+23 MADSTKYFQL

-47 NDINSVNDQSGE
+47 NDINSVNNQNGE

-65 LGDAKTK
+65 LGEDKFK
-72 AEVIHNG
+72 AMVVQNG
-79 FCSTSTFLLPQD
+79 FCSTNTFLLPQD

-109 YNGRNNLSSWHSDF
+109 YNGRRDLTYGHSDF
-123 SNTIVS
+123 NSTLVS
-129 QSSGNNDNN
+129 QSSGND
-138 DDILI
+138 DKSEDILI

-149 FTSKNYFNEYDGL
+149 FTSKNYFGDYDGF
-162 IISVTIYDKVKNKV
+162 IISVNVYDKIKNKV

-230 DWLVHKLFSHQIM
+230 DNLVRKLFSHQIM

-258 YKDNGYEYYNTE
+258 YKDNNYEYYNTE

-283 NHIQVNVEKATD
+283 NHIEVKVEKATD
-295 GDYFVIY
+295 GDYFVIH

-307 NRVSFSDYIY
+307 NRVSFSDYID

-328 VFYELKVIEYPV
+328 VFYELKVVEYPV
-340 VNTKSIESSG
+340 ANTRSIE
-350 KITHREQYII
+350 KTTHREQYII
-360 NAGQNVDENG
+360 NAGQNDNENS
-370 DTILEIN
+370 DIN
-377 EEELDGIMYFRPV
+377 IDSIMYFRPV

-396 NVGFRID
+396 NVTFRID
-403 VNMNIINTLDNTT
+403 VNMSIINTLDNTT

-446 AQINVY
+446 TQINVY

-458 DTDGVKLTNS
+458 DTDGIRLTNA

-489 VGVSIEQIPTE
+489 VGVSIEQVPKE

>member
-1 MIVSAIYN
+1 
-9 VFMNIHKYLYKFVK
+9 
-23 LFYSMADSIKYFQL
+23 MADSTKYFQL

-47 NDINSVNDQSGE
+47 SDINSVNNQNGE

-65 LGDAKTK
+65 LGEDKFK
-72 AEVIHNG
+72 AMVVQNG
-79 FCSTSTFLLPQD
+79 FCSTNTFLLPQD

-109 YNGRNNLSSWHSDF
+109 YNGRRDLTYGHSDF
-123 SNTIVS
+123 NSTLVS
-129 QSSGNNDNN
+129 QSSGNDDKS

-149 FTSKNYFNEYDGL
+149 FTSKNYFGDYDGF
-162 IISVTIYDKVKNKV
+162 IISVTVYDKIKNKV

-209 TIPSVSALVHS
+209 TIPSVSALIHS
-220 VELKE
+220 VELRE

-230 DWLVHKLFSHQIM
+230 DNLVRKLFSHQIM

-258 YKDNGYEYYNTE
+258 YKDNNYEYYNTE

-283 NHIQVNVEKATD
+283 NHIEVKVEKATD
-295 GDYFVIY
+295 GDYFVIH

-328 VFYELKVIEYPV
+328 VFYELKVVEYPV
-340 VNTKSIESSG
+340 ANTRSIE
-350 KITHREQYII
+350 KTTHREQYII
-360 NAGQNVDENG
+360 NAGQNDNENS
-370 DTILEIN
+370 DIN
-377 EEELDGIMYFRPV
+377 IDSIMYFRPV

-396 NVGFRID
+396 NVTFRID
-403 VNMNIINTLDNTT
+403 VNMSIINTLDNTT

-446 AQINVY
+446 SQINVY

-458 DTDGVKLTNS
+458 DTDGVRLTNS

>member
-1 MIVSAIYN
+1 MIVSTIYN
-9 VFMNIHKYLYKFVK
+9 VFMNNHKYLYKFVSC
-23 LFYSMADSIKYFQL
+23 FYSMADSTKYFQL

-47 NDINSVNDQSGE
+47 NDINSVNNQNGE

-65 LGDAKTK
+65 LGEDKFK
-72 AEVIHNG
+72 AMVVQNG
-79 FCSTSTFLLPQD
+79 FCSTNTFLLPQD

-109 YNGRNNLSSWHSDF
+109 YNGRRELTYGHSDF
-123 SNTIVS
+123 NSTLVS
-129 QSSGNNDNN
+129 QSSRNDDKS

-149 FTSKNYFNEYDGL
+149 FTSKNYFGDYDGF
-162 IISVTIYDKVKNKV
+162 IISVTVYDKIKNKV

-230 DWLVHKLFSHQIM
+230 DNLVRKLFSHQIM

-258 YKDNGYEYYNTE
+258 YKDNNYEYYNTE
-270 KISSIFIP
+270 KINSIFIP

-283 NHIQVNVEKATD
+283 NHIEVKVEKATD
-295 GDYFVIY
+295 GDYFVIH

-307 NRVSFSDYIY
+307 NRVSFSDYIH

-328 VFYELKVIEYPV
+328 VFYELKVVEYPV
-340 VNTKSIESSG
+340 ANTRSIE
-350 KITHREQYII
+350 KTTHREQYII
-360 NAGQNVDENG
+360 NAGQNDNENS
-370 DTILEIN
+370 DIN
-377 EEELDGIMYFRPV
+377 IDSIMYFRPV

-396 NVGFRID
+396 NVTFRID
-403 VNMNIINTLDNTT
+403 VNMSIINTLDNTT

-458 DTDGVKLTNS
+458 DTDGVKITNS

-489 VGVSIEQIPTE
+489 VGVSIEQVPKE

>member
-1 MIVSAIYN
+1 
-9 VFMNIHKYLYKFVK
+9 
-23 LFYSMADSIKYFQL
+23 MADSTKYFQL

-47 NDINSVNDQSGE
+47 NDINSANNQNGE

-65 LGDAKTK
+65 LGEDKFK
-72 AEVIHNG
+72 AMVVQNG
-79 FCSTSTFLLPQD
+79 FCSTNTFLLPQD

-109 YNGRNNLSSWHSDF
+109 YNGRRELTYGHSDF
-123 SNTIVS
+123 NSTLVS
-129 QSSGNNDNN
+129 QSSGNDDKS

-149 FTSKNYFNEYDGL
+149 FTSKNYFGDYDGF
-162 IISVTIYDKVKNKV
+162 IISVTVYDKIKNKV

-186 DNIKLNDSPVL
+186 DNIKLNDNPVL

-230 DWLVHKLFSHQIM
+230 DNLVRKLFSHQIM

-258 YKDNGYEYYNTE
+258 YKDNNYEYYNTE

-283 NHIQVNVEKATD
+283 NHIEVKVEKATD
-295 GDYFVIY
+295 GDYFVIH

-307 NRVSFSDYIY
+307 NRVSFSDYIH

-328 VFYELKVIEYPV
+328 VFYELKVVEYPV
-340 VNTKSIESSG
+340 ANTRSIE
-350 KITHREQYII
+350 KTTHREQYII
-360 NAGQNVDENG
+360 NAGQNDNENS
-370 DTILEIN
+370 DIN
-377 EEELDGIMYFRPV
+377 IDSIMYFRPV
-390 LRYSGL
+390 LKYSGL
-396 NVGFRID
+396 NVTFRID
-403 VNMNIINTLDNTT
+403 VSMSIINTLDNTT

-458 DTDGVKLTNS
+458 DTDGVKITNS

-489 VGVSIEQIPTE
+489 VGVSIEQVPKE

>member
-1 MIVSAIYN
+1 
-9 VFMNIHKYLYKFVK
+9 
-23 LFYSMADSIKYFQL
+23 MADSTKYFQL

-47 NDINSVNDQSGE
+47 NDINSVNNQNGE

-65 LGDAKTK
+65 LGEDKFK
-72 AEVIHNG
+72 AMVVQNG
-79 FCSTSTFLLPQD
+79 FCSTNTFLLPQD

-109 YNGRNNLSSWHSDF
+109 YNGRRDLTYGHSDF
-123 SNTIVS
+123 NSTLVS
-129 QSSGNNDNN
+129 QSSRNDDKS

-149 FTSKNYFNEYDGL
+149 FTSKNYFGDYDGF
-162 IISVTIYDKVKNKV
+162 IISVAVYDKIKNKV

-186 DNIKLNDSPVL
+186 DNIKLNDNPVL

-209 TIPSVSALVHS
+209 TIPSVSALIHS
-220 VELKE
+220 VELRE

-230 DWLVHKLFSHQIM
+230 DNLVRKLFSHQIM

-258 YKDNGYEYYNTE
+258 YKDNNYEYYNTE

-283 NHIQVNVEKATD
+283 NHIQVKVEKATD
-295 GDYFVIY
+295 GDYFVIH

-328 VFYELKVIEYPV
+328 VFYELKVVEYPV
-340 VNTKSIESSG
+340 ANTRSIE
-350 KITHREQYII
+350 KTTHREQYII
-360 NAGQNVDENG
+360 NAGQNDNENS
-370 DTILEIN
+370 DIN
-377 EEELDGIMYFRPV
+377 IDSIMYFRPV

-396 NVGFRID
+396 NATFTID

-458 DTDGVKLTNS
+458 DTDGVKITNS

-489 VGVSIEQIPTE
+489 VGVSIEQVPKE

>member
-1 MIVSAIYN
+1 
-9 VFMNIHKYLYKFVK
+9 
-23 LFYSMADSIKYFQL
+23 MADSTKYFQL

-47 NDINSVNDQSGE
+47 NDINSVNDQS
-59 AKHIID
+59 KKVTID
-65 LGDAKTK
+65 LGDDEFK
-72 AEVIHNG
+72 AMDVQNG

-109 YNGRNNLSSWHSDF
+109 YNGRRDLTYGHSDF
-123 SNTIVS
+123 NSTLVS
-129 QSSGNNDNN
+129 QSSGNDDKS

-149 FTSKNYFNEYDGL
+149 FTSKNYFGDYDGF
-162 IISVTIYDKVKNKV
+162 IISVNVYDKIKNKV

-186 DNIKLNDSPVL
+186 DNIKLNDNPVL

-220 VELKE
+220 AELKE

-230 DWLVHKLFSHQIM
+230 DNLVRKLFSHQIM

-258 YKDNGYEYYNTE
+258 YKDNNYEYYNTE

-283 NHIQVNVEKATD
+283 NHIEVKVEKATD
-295 GDYFVIY
+295 GDYFVIH

-307 NRVSFSDYIY
+307 NRVSFSDYID

-328 VFYELKVIEYPV
+328 VFYELKVVEYPV
-340 VNTKSIESSG
+340 ANTRSIE
-350 KITHREQYII
+350 KTTHREQYII
-360 NAGQNVDENG
+360 NAGQNDNENS
-370 DTILEIN
+370 DIN
-377 EEELDGIMYFRPV
+377 IDSIMYFRPV

-396 NVGFRID
+396 NVTFRID
-403 VNMNIINTLDNTT
+403 VNMSIINTLDNTT

-446 AQINVY
+446 SQINVY

-458 DTDGVKLTNS
+458 DTDGVRLTNS

-489 VGVSIEQIPTE
+489 VGVSIEQVPTE

>member
-1 MIVSAIYN
+1 
-9 VFMNIHKYLYKFVK
+9 
-23 LFYSMADSIKYFQL
+23 MADSTKYFQL

-47 NDINSVNDQSGE
+47 NDINSVNNQNGE
-59 AKHIID
+59 SID
-65 LGDAKTK
+65 LGEDKFK
-72 AEVIHNG
+72 AMVVQNG
-79 FCSTSTFLLPQD
+79 FCSTNTFLLPQD

-109 YNGRNNLSSWHSDF
+109 YNGRRDLTYGHSDF
-123 SNTIVS
+123 NSTLVS
-129 QSSGNNDNN
+129 QSSGNDDKS

-149 FTSKNYFNEYDGL
+149 FTSKNYFGDYDGF
-162 IISVTIYDKVKNKV
+162 IISVTVYDKIKNKV

-186 DNIKLNDSPVL
+186 DNIKLNDNPVL

-209 TIPSVSALVHS
+209 TIPSVSALIHS
-220 VELKE
+220 VELRE

-230 DWLVHKLFSHQIM
+230 DNLVRKLFSHQIM

-258 YKDNGYEYYNTE
+258 YKDNNYEYYNTE

-283 NHIQVNVEKATD
+283 NHIEVKVEKATD
-295 GDYFVIY
+295 GDYFVIH

-328 VFYELKVIEYPV
+328 VFYELKVVEYPV
-340 VNTKSIESSG
+340 ANTRSIE
-350 KITHREQYII
+350 KTTHREQYII
-360 NAGQNVDENG
+360 NAGQNDNENS
-370 DTILEIN
+370 DIN
-377 EEELDGIMYFRPV
+377 IDSIMYFRPV

-396 NVGFRID
+396 NVTFRID
-403 VNMNIINTLDNTT
+403 VNMSIINTLDNTT

-458 DTDGVKLTNS
+458 DTDGVKITNS

-489 VGVSIEQIPTE
+489 VGVSIEQVPKE

>member
-1 MIVSAIYN
+1 MIVSTIYN
-9 VFMNIHKYLYKFVK
+9 VFMNNHKYLYKFVSC
-23 LFYSMADSIKYFQL
+23 FYSMADSTKYFQL

-47 NDINSVNDQSGE
+47 NDINSANNQNGE
-59 AKHIID
+59 SID
-65 LGDAKTK
+65 LGEDKFK
-72 AEVIHNG
+72 AMVVQNG
-79 FCSTSTFLLPQD
+79 FCSTNTFLLPQD

-109 YNGRNNLSSWHSDF
+109 YNGRRDLTYGHSDF
-123 SNTIVS
+123 NSTLVS
-129 QSSGNNDNN
+129 QSSGNDDKS

-149 FTSKNYFNEYDGL
+149 FTSKNYFGDYDGF
-162 IISVTIYDKVKNKV
+162 IISVTVYDKIKNKV

-186 DNIKLNDSPVL
+186 DNIKLNDNPVL

-209 TIPSVSALVHS
+209 TIPSVSALIHS
-220 VELKE
+220 VELRE

-230 DWLVHKLFSHQIM
+230 DNLVRKLFSHQIM

-258 YKDNGYEYYNTE
+258 YKDNNYEYYNTE
-270 KISSIFIP
+270 KINSIFIP

-283 NHIQVNVEKATD
+283 NHIEVKVEKATD
-295 GDYFVIY
+295 GDYFVIH

-328 VFYELKVIEYPV
+328 VFYELKVVEYPV
-340 VNTKSIESSG
+340 ANTRSIE
-350 KITHREQYII
+350 KTTHREQYII
-360 NAGQNVDENG
+360 NAGQNDNENS
-370 DTILEIN
+370 DIN
-377 EEELDGIMYFRPV
+377 IDSIMYFRPV

-396 NVGFRID
+396 NVTFRID
-403 VNMNIINTLDNTT
+403 VSMSIINTLDNTT

-458 DTDGVKLTNS
+458 DTDGVKITNS

-489 VGVSIEQIPTE
+489 VGVSIEQVPKE

>member
-1 MIVSAIYN
+1 
-9 VFMNIHKYLYKFVK
+9 MNIHKYLYKFVSC
-23 LFYSMADSIKYFQL
+23 FYSMADSTKYFQL

-47 NDINSVNDQSGE
+47 NDINSANNQNGE
-59 AKHIID
+59 SID
-65 LGDAKTK
+65 LGEDKFK
-72 AEVIHNG
+72 AMVVQNG

-109 YNGRNNLSSWHSDF
+109 YNGRRDLTSAGYSDF
-123 SNTIVS
+123 HSTLVS
-129 QSSGNNDNN
+129 QSSGNDDKS

-143 DTFKLH
+143 DKFKLH
-149 FTSKNYFNEYDGL
+149 FTSKNYFGDYDGF
-162 IISVTIYDKVKNKV
+162 IISVNVYDKIKNKV

-186 DNIKLNDSPVL
+186 DNIKLNDNPVL

-209 TIPSVSALVHS
+209 TIPSVSALIHS
-220 VELKE
+220 VELRE

-230 DWLVHKLFSHQIM
+230 DNLVRKLFSHQIM

-258 YKDNGYEYYNTE
+258 YKDNNYEYYNTE

-283 NHIQVNVEKATD
+283 NHIQVKVEKATD
-295 GDYFVIY
+295 GDYFVIH

-328 VFYELKVIEYPV
+328 VFYELKVVEYPV
-340 VNTKSIESSG
+340 ANTRSIE
-350 KITHREQYII
+350 KTTHREQYII
-360 NAGQNVDENG
+360 NAGQNDNENS
-370 DTILEIN
+370 DIN
-377 EEELDGIMYFRPV
+377 IDSIMYFRPV

-396 NVGFRID
+396 NVTFRID
-403 VNMNIINTLDNTT
+403 VNMSIINTLDNTT
-416 IIKNSSLSVSGE
+416 IIKKSSLSVSEE

-446 AQINVY
+446 SQINVY

-458 DTDGVKLTNS
+458 DTDGIRLTNA

-489 VGVSIEQIPTE
+489 VGVSIEQVPTE

>member
-1 MIVSAIYN
+1 
-9 VFMNIHKYLYKFVK
+9 
-23 LFYSMADSIKYFQL
+23 MADSTKYFQL

-47 NDINSVNDQSGE
+47 NDINSANDQSGE
-59 AKHIID
+59 VGHIIN
-65 LGDAKTK
+65 LGKK
-72 AEVIHNG
+72 KVEIIHNG
-79 FCSTSTFLLPQD
+79 FCSTNTFLLPQD

-109 YNGRNNLSSWHSDF
+109 YNGKNNLGSWHSDF
-123 SNTIVS
+123 HSTLVS
-129 QSSGNNDNN
+129 QSSGNDDKS

-143 DTFKLH
+143 DKFKLH
-149 FTSKNYFNEYDGL
+149 FTSKNYFGDYDGF
-162 IISVTIYDKVKNKV
+162 IISVNVYDKIKNKV

-209 TIPSVSALVHS
+209 TIPSVSALIHS
-220 VELKE
+220 VELRE

-230 DWLVHKLFSHQIM
+230 DNLVRKLFSHQIM

-258 YKDNGYEYYNTE
+258 YKDNNYEYYNTE

-283 NHIQVNVEKATD
+283 NHIEVKVEKATD
-295 GDYFVIY
+295 GDYFVIH

-328 VFYELKVIEYPV
+328 VFYELKVVEYPV
-340 VNTKSIESSG
+340 ANTRSIE
-350 KITHREQYII
+350 KTTHREQYII
-360 NAGQNVDENG
+360 NAGQNDNENS
-370 DTILEIN
+370 DIN
-377 EEELDGIMYFRPV
+377 IDSIMYFRPV

-416 IIKNSSLSVSGE
+416 IIKKSSLSVSGE

-458 DTDGVKLTNS
+458 DTDGVKITNS
-468 SSNVKIEN
+468 SSNVKMEN

-489 VGVSIEQIPTE
+489 VGVSIEQVPKE

>member
-1 MIVSAIYN
+1 
-9 VFMNIHKYLYKFVK
+9 
-23 LFYSMADSIKYFQL
+23 MADSTKYFQL

-47 NDINSVNDQSGE
+47 NDINSVNNQNGE

-65 LGDAKTK
+65 LGEDKFK
-72 AEVIHNG
+72 AMVVQNG
-79 FCSTSTFLLPQD
+79 FCSTNTFLLPQD

-109 YNGRNNLSSWHSDF
+109 YNGRRDLTYGHSDF
-123 SNTIVS
+123 NSTLVS
-129 QSSGNNDNN
+129 QSSRNDDKS

-149 FTSKNYFNEYDGL
+149 FTSKNYFGDYDGF
-162 IISVTIYDKVKNKV
+162 IISVTVYDKIKNKV

-230 DWLVHKLFSHQIM
+230 DNLVRKLFSHQIM

-258 YKDNGYEYYNTE
+258 YKDNNYEYYNTE
-270 KISSIFIP
+270 KINSIFIP

-283 NHIQVNVEKATD
+283 NHIEVKVEKATD
-295 GDYFVIY
+295 GDYFVIH

-307 NRVSFSDYIY
+307 NRVSFSDYIH

-328 VFYELKVIEYPV
+328 VFYELKVVEYPV
-340 VNTKSIESSG
+340 ANTRSIE
-350 KITHREQYII
+350 KTTHREQYII
-360 NAGQNVDENG
+360 NAGQNDNENS
-370 DTILEIN
+370 DIN
-377 EEELDGIMYFRPV
+377 IDSIMYFRPV

-396 NVGFRID
+396 NVTFRID
-403 VNMNIINTLDNTT
+403 VNMSIINTLDNTT

-458 DTDGVKLTNS
+458 DTDGVKITNS

-489 VGVSIEQIPTE
+489 VGVSIEQVPKE